1 MFIDDNQ
8 KIGVGLTGAGCLF
21 FVLGTMLLLDRALL
35 TLGNILFVSGVVL
48 IIGPMRAASFFA
60 QPRRRKGA
68 VCFFAGIALVLWGWT
83 IVGMGVE
90 AFGFVNLFGDF
101 FPLALAIVAKL
112 PVVGTI
118 LCGIPGI
125 RALTERVAPGGV
137 PQVSV

>member
-1 MFIDDNQ
+1 MFFFFLFFFNIIRPTCAE
-8 KIGVGLTGAGCLF
+8 IGVGLTGAGCLF

-101 FPLALAIVAKL
+101 FPLALAIV
-112 PVVGTI
+112 VGARLI
-118 LCGIPGI
+118 FFCNL
-125 RALTERVAPGGV
+125 GV
-137 PQVSV
+137 LVPSSFWKR